1 MKTSSAHCTSTA
13 QRCFTPNSGPS
24 TCRVNFSVFLFFLS
38 LWITLPATAQK
49 KEWKTAKETN
59 TIEAYKEY
67 ANRFP
72 SSKFAAQAR
81 DSACTLGFKKARQ
94 IHSIDAYRQFLYD
107 CKGYKPRVEPFL
119 CELYFN
125 KARSANTIGEYRYYL
140 EQCPKSKNT
149 ADAADILYGLR
160 FAEAEEKNTPDAMRA
175 FLNECKECR
184 YANNAK
190 RILDSLE
197 WMETAK
203 EDRLFSYY
211 SYIISTEI
219 NSIPG
224 SHKESAIKLFSERL
238 ETCRGLSYHEV
249 EEEVNSQ
256 ITPLTLD
263 EVKTPGKVSRPSY
276 GNTSRYVPGRGIV
289 NVRTYNGTTEIP
301 MTDGYSSQT
310 TTTGNRVI
318 SIDRSIVSS
327 IVKTAVVTIN
337 AEGEKKPAV
346 TFKYFDNS
354 NRPGALAEM
363 DLRILTGNDHIL
375 LLKVKGRWYTF
386 SEHP

>member
-1 MKTSSAHCTSTA
+1 MKTSSAHCISTA
-13 QRCFTPNSGPS
+13 QSCSPQNFDLPTFRG
-24 TCRVNFSVFLFFLS
+24 NFSVFLFFLS
-38 LWITLPATAQK
+38 LWISVPATAQK
-49 KEWKTAKETN
+49 KEWKTAKQTN

-94 IHSIDAYRQFLYD
+94 IHSIDAYRRFLYE

-119 CELYFN
+119 CELYFE

-140 EQCPKSKNT
+140 EQCPKSKNA
-149 ADAADILYGLR
+149 ADAADILNGLR
-160 FAEAEEKNTPDAMRA
+160 FAEAEEKNTSDAMRV

-197 WMETAK
+197 WAETAETDK
-203 EDRLFSYY
+203 LFSYY
-211 SYIISTEI
+211 SYIVSAEI

-224 SHKESAIKLFSERL
+224 NYKESAISLFSEHL
-238 ETCRGLSYHEV
+238 KSCRELSYHQV

-256 ITPLTLD
+256 ISPLTLE
-263 EVKTPGKVSRPSY
+263 EVKTPGKVSRPNY
-276 GNTSRYVPGRGIV
+276 GNISRYVPGRGLV
-289 NVRTYNGTTEIP
+289 NTRTYNGTTEVP

-310 TTTGNRVI
+310 TTTGNRVV

-327 IVKTAVVTIN
+327 IVKTAIVTVN
-337 AEGEKKPAV
+337 ANEKKPAI
-346 TFKYFDNS
+346 TFKYLDNS
-354 NRPGALAEM
+354 SRSGALAEM
-363 DLRILTGNDHIL
+363 DLRVLTSSEHIL
-375 LLKVKGRWYTF
+375 FLKIKGRWYTF
-386 SEHP
+386 SED